1 MSIKI
6 GSYNNG
12 LYNLSIIND
21 KLVNL
26 NKINNQEKVSY
37 LINYLDSYAYLYL
50 KDGIQYIKIDQQDLK
65 LGEGACHI
73 SYDQV
78 NELIYV
84 SFYGAGLL
92 KVLKKNN
99 SLWKISETISY
110 GKNSHIHFAKYI
122 DSQNVLAVCD
132 LGLNKVLLYRV
143 VNNKLELVNTYNF
156 TNNEGP
162 RHFIEH
168 PTLPFIYVMN
178 ELNPSVTTLEIS
190 NNNLSLVNHID
201 LGKGSGSAI
210 RMDKLG
216 KFLYVAVRDS
226 NEIIVF
232 KILKKGLLEIVQKVQ
247 TYGDHPRDFNLVY
260 NDKYLLVANMKSDN
274 LTLFEIKEGK
284 LNLLEKDFYFL
295 AGCTII

>member
-1 MSIKI
+1 
-6 GSYNNG
+6 
-12 LYNLSIIND
+12 
-21 KLVNL
+21 
-26 NKINNQEKVSY
+26 
-37 LINYLDSYAYLYL
+37 
-50 KDGIQYIKIDQQDLK
+50 
-65 LGEGACHI
+65 
-73 SYDQV
+73 
-78 NELIYV
+78 
-84 SFYGAGLL
+84 
-92 KVLKKNN
+92 
-99 SLWKISETISY
+99 
-110 GKNSHIHFAKYI
+110 
-122 DSQNVLAVCD
+122 
-132 LGLNKVLLYRV
+132 
-143 VNNKLELVNTYNF
+143 
-156 TNNEGP
+156 
-162 RHFIEH
+162 
-168 PTLPFIYVMN
+168 MN

-274 LTLFEIKEGK
+274 LTLFEIEEGK